1 LPLKDI
7 RPGMKGVGRTVFS
20 GNQID
25 EFQVDILGV
34 LDNIGPKESLILA
47 RLSGGPL
54 EHTGVLQGMSGS
66 PVYIDGKLVG
76 AVAMAFAYSKDPIAG
91 IRPIE
96 EMVGRGTPVSAP
108 TTAPRRALL
117 DNNVFR
123 NFPKPRSVMAGE
135 SRLTDIATP
144 VSFAGFSRDTLEAF
158 APQLRTLGFEPLQG
172 VGTGARLEP
181 GLGNPADLKPG
192 SMISVQLMAGDL
204 SVGADG
210 TVTHVDGNRVY
221 AFGHRFLGAGATALP
236 FARSEV
242 ITLLPAL
249 NTSFKL
255 SIAKEWMGTVSQ
267 DMDTTIYGE
276 TGKLPRLAPVNVTIS
291 REGRRIES
299 YRMQMVDDP
308 LLTPLLVQMA
318 ISTIIDSTERA
329 VGAATVR
336 LTGTAEFYNTPAP
349 VRINTLQASENGAA
363 ILASAGAA
371 SGIAYVLQS
380 GYKGVGLKSIDLN
393 IDVSQTKKMLNI
405 DGVTVSREQ
414 IKPGETV
421 RVNVSLVGENGVEVT
436 KYVDYH
442 APIGA
447 EPGIV
452 YFTVADASTTN
463 VADFRQTVA
472 ATPRSIEQVVST
484 VNNLHPNSKA
494 YVRVW
499 RAVPSYQLEGSELPD
514 PAPSAALILGG
525 TQTNLPGISQTRN
538 SKIGEMEIDA
548 GDMAV
553 AGSKTVQVEIKE

>member
-1 LPLKDI
+1 
-7 RPGMKGVGRTVFS
+7 
-20 GNQID
+20 
-25 EFQVDILGV
+25 
-34 LDNIGPKESLILA
+34 
-47 RLSGGPL
+47 
-54 EHTGVLQGMSGS
+54 
-66 PVYIDGKLVG
+66 
-76 AVAMAFAYSKDPIAG
+76 
-91 IRPIE
+91 
-96 EMVGRGTPVSAP
+96 
-108 TTAPRRALL
+108 
-117 DNNVFR
+117 
-123 NFPKPRSVMAGE
+123 
-135 SRLTDIATP
+135 
-144 VSFAGFSRDTLEAF
+144 
-158 APQLRTLGFEPLQG
+158 
-172 VGTGARLEP
+172 
-181 GLGNPADLKPG
+181 
-192 SMISVQLMAGDL
+192 
-204 SVGADG
+204 
-210 TVTHVDGNRVY
+210 
-221 AFGHRFLGAGATALP
+221 
-236 FARSEV
+236 
-242 ITLLPAL
+242 
-249 NTSFKL
+249 
-255 SIAKEWMGTVSQ
+255 
-267 DMDTTIYGE
+267 
-276 TGKLPRLAPVNVTIS
+276 
-291 REGRRIES
+291 
-299 YRMQMVDDP
+299 MQMVDNP
-308 LLTPLLVQMA
+308 LLTPLLIQMA
-318 ISTIIDSTERA
+318 ISSIIDSTERA

-393 IDVSQTKKMLNI
+393 IDVSENRKILNV

-421 RVNVSLVGENGVEVT
+421 RVNVSLVGENGVELT

-472 ATPRSIEQVVST
+472 ATPRSIDQVVST
-484 VNNLHPNSKA
+484 VNNLHPSNKA